1 MRIPRDPQFH
11 RRSKAQVKS
20 GPDVFADALV
30 RSRHRCCL
38 ALPFFYTSPIVLT
51 ALGTRRGF
59 LRESAAI
66 PGFGHTGH
74 AVLPLCANGYRLAKC
89 QGKPNPANIRKPAR
103 NMGLRDFAV
112 VRAAQAFTCDS
123 SRYLNCPSNLIGH
136 DDPNKPANGV
146 GNNGTFQTT
155 GQGPRAGRARQ
166 KIKKGRP

>member
-1 MRIPRDPQFH
+1 M
-11 RRSKAQVKS
+11 
-20 GPDVFADALV
+20 
-30 RSRHRCCL
+30 
-38 ALPFFYTSPIVLT
+38 LPGASIFPHFPIVLT

-59 LRESAAI
+59 FCASRQPFLVSVTR
-66 PGFGHTGH
+66 HTPSS
-74 AVLPLCANGYRLAKC
+74 PLCANGYRLAKC

-166 KIKKGRP
+166 KIKK